1 MRNIAFL
8 FCFLICA
15 LSILIGCSSNKNVDR
30 TLSTAYALLNDDPD
44 SALHILSKID
54 KNSLSASVKAR
65 YALIYTIA
73 QDKSG
78 IDVKDDSLLSIARAY
93 YDKREG
99 DTLYGKFCYYQGL
112 SYVLQDS
119 LKQAESYLYR
129 SIQASECS
137 GDKYTEYLACFQMS
151 RVLDLRDMTRSL
163 IYSKKALEI
172 YESMNQGN
180 VTNKILLIRNVG
192 TCYDYLGIEDSAMI
206 YMKKALALAQSA
218 DNNQLI
224 GTAFHS
230 ISQIYQSMGKPD
242 SALHYAKQAWNI
254 SLERDPSL
262 YAHLGS
268 CYIAIDSLRQA
279 ECFLKEGAQLSSR
292 FSTKYVLYNNLLK
305 ISLLRTNNSE
315 AQVYSDS
322 AQAILKR
329 IFYSSESDNASYV
342 KENHDLEEQRNEMED
357 TYNRTVFFTIILV
370 LLFGLIILV
379 ILITYYSS
387 RKTAKLKAE
396 IEQKKYE
403 QDLKL
408 CELKLQNQLEIER
421 VKFQNEEEKQKL
433 VAENKERQLSLMKR
447 YFMSKMN
454 QDKPVQEIKDALKVN
469 DLKDNDWLEVEIF
482 LNETF
487 SDYVTRFRKIHPD
500 LVETDIRDCMLL
512 KMGLSN
518 PDLSRYYGIS
528 LPSVKQRLLRLKNKL
543 SIDENAISAREYIES
558 F

>member
-112 SYVLQDS
+112 SFVLQDS
-119 LKQAESYLYR
+119 LKHAEDYLYN
-129 SIQASECS
+129 SISFSERR
-137 GDKYTEYLACFQMS
+137 GDTYTEYLACFQMS
-151 RVLDLRDMTRSL
+151 QVLDLRDMKRSL
-163 IYSKKALEI
+163 SYSKKALELYKNLGQSNSSNEI
-172 YESMNQGN
+172 
-180 VTNKILLIRNVG
+180 ILIRRVG
-192 TCYDYLGIEDSAMI
+192 EQYSSLGEMDSAMF
-206 YMKKALALAQSA
+206 YLKDALSLAKVS
-218 DNNQLI
+218 NNTNLI
-224 GTAFHS
+224 GKTLHS
-230 ISQIYQSMGKPD
+230 ISLVFRYMEKTD
-242 SALHYAKQAWNI
+242 SALFYAKQAWTI
-254 SLERDPSL
+254 SPARDPSL
-262 YAHLGS
+262 YSHLGS
-268 CYIAIDSLRQA
+268 CYIAVDSIKKA
-279 ECFLKEGAQLSSR
+279 EAVLKECSFLSANPY
-292 FSTKYVLYNNLLK
+292 TKYNVYNYLLK

-322 AQAILKR
+322 AQSILKR
-329 IFYSSESDNASYV
+329 IYYSSESDNASYV

-396 IEQKKYE
+396 IEQKKHE

-454 QDKPVQEIKDALKVN
+454 QDKPVQEIKDALKVY

-487 SDYVTRFRKIHPD
+487 SDYVTRFRKTHPD

-518 PDLSRYYGIS
+518 PDLSRYYCIS

-543 SIDENAISAREYIES
+543 SIEENAMSAREYIES